1 MLNRVLAAA
10 SAATILVIIG
20 TPALA
25 NGRNK
30 PAVVYK
36 DAERHWKGDGSRVY
50 RTDKRVIDY
59 DVPCALPPYYPRSYH
74 TVAVA
79 PAYAVGDA
87 PVYNR
92 PPCICD

>member
-1 MLNRVLAAA
+1 MLSRVLAAA
-10 SAATILVIIG
+10 AAVTVLVIIG

-25 NGRNK
+25 NGRYK

-36 DAERHWKGDGSRVY
+36 DAERHWKGHRSRV
-50 RTDKRVIDY
+50 KRAIDY
-59 DVPCALPPYYPRSYH
+59 DVPCALPPYFPRSYH

-79 PAYAVGDA
+79 RTYAVGYA